1 MTTDRCIVFSPD
13 PDNTNNGTIT
23 EQTYH
28 WYRRRYLFCCQ
39 AWDLRGSAGGAP
51 LSNFRDG
58 FTVSSSMGTSPR
70 MADFTQGKLLCA
82 QFRSSSVLGAVDATS
97 KLRDLRVSNNI
108 APLCSPSETLAAF
121 QFRFTMAFSSFV
133 VQTTDTAP
141 TASVPGNTT
150 VSPASAACP
159 RRHRCITKHI
169 HTIDHKVLPQRS
181 FLITSVMQ
189 QFKQANGQ
197 TLLWRCNLGT
207 LRYG

>member
-1 MTTDRCIVFSPD
+1 MHDHVFTASRQHKQRY
-13 PDNTNNGTIT
+13 DNRADLF
-23 EQTYH
+23 TYH

-70 MADFTQGKLLCA
+70 MADFAQGNYFA
-82 QFRSSSVLGAVDATS
+82 RNFDRARSVLGAVDATS
-97 KLRDLRVSNNI
+97 KLRDSHVSNNI

-150 VSPASAACP
+150 VSPASVACP
-159 RRHRCITKHI
+159 RRHRCVHRSQGAPS
-169 HTIDHKVLPQRS
+169 TIRFSLLP
-181 FLITSVMQ
+181 
-189 QFKQANGQ
+189 
-197 TLLWRCNLGT
+197 
-207 LRYG
+207 